1 MQKFTRGSETIWVT
15 GGEQRGV
22 PHIAREWKLY
32 QKALVVKAEAGRVD
46 RVLEYKSPAE
56 HCPDDL
62 PSIVFKAASI
72 TKDRAYLCTQT
83 EILICDF
90 PSFAIRNVISL
101 PCFNDI
107 HHVAVASDGRMFVA
121 VTGLDA
127 VAELAPDGTL
137 LHLTSVVGGSVWDRF
152 SPSVD
157 YRKVPTT
164 KPHRAHPNFVFFL
177 DGTPWV
183 TRFEQSDAVP
193 LDGKTNGRGRFA
205 LGDER
210 VHDGYVAGNE
220 IYFTTV
226 NGRVL
231 RFDLTSGAQEC
242 IDLNKIGNSYRDR
255 PLGWC
260 RGILPLGEKAWIG
273 FSRIRF
279 TTLRRNLDW
288 ARRGFRHI
296 DRQPPAPTRV
306 AYYDI
311 NQRKLLHEIEVE
323 EQGMNTIFSIHRAG
337 SHGDESLS
345 SLSISNAR
353 Q

>member
-1 MQKFTRGSETIWVT
+1 MNSAAAIWIV
-15 GGEQRGV
+15 GGKQRGV
-22 PHIAREWKLY
+22 PHFAREWKLY
-32 QKALVVKAEAGRVD
+32 QKALILKAQAGQVEP
-46 RVLEYKSPAE
+46 VLEYESPPE
-56 HCPDDL
+56 HCPDES

-72 TKDRAYLCTQT
+72 KGNRAYLCTQT
-83 EILICDF
+83 EVLMCDF
-90 PSFAIRNVISL
+90 PSFAVQRIISL
-101 PCFNDI
+101 PCFNDV
-107 HHVAVASDGRMFVA
+107 HHVAVASDGRLFVA

-137 LHLTSVVGGSVWDRF
+137 LRLVSVVGGSVWDRF
-152 SPSVD
+152 SPTVD
-157 YRKVPTT
+157 YRKVHTT

-177 DGTPWV
+177 DGQPWV

-193 LDGKTNGRGRFA
+193 LDGKTNGRSRFA
-205 LGDER
+205 LGDDR

-231 RFDLTSGAQEC
+231 RFDLKSGAQEC
-242 IDLNKIGNSYRDR
+242 IDLNRIGSSYRDR

-260 RGILPLGEKAWIG
+260 RGILPLGERAWIG

-279 TTLRRNLDW
+279 TILRRNLDW
-288 ARRGFRHI
+288 VRRGFRHS
-296 DRQPPAPTRV
+296 DRQSPAPTRV

-323 EQGMNTIFSIHRAG
+323 EQGMNTIFSIHCAD
-337 SHGDESLS
+337 SHRHESRS

-353 Q
+353 

>member
-1 MQKFTRGSETIWVT
+1 MQEVASGSEAIWIM

-32 QKALVVKAEAGRVD
+32 RRALVVKAEAGRVE
-46 RVLEYKSPAE
+46 RVLEYESPPG
-56 HCPDDL
+56 HCPDHL
-62 PSIVFKAASI
+62 PSVVFKAATI
-72 TKDRAYLCTQT
+72 THNRAYLCTQT
-83 EILICDF
+83 ELLICDF
-90 PSFAIRNVISL
+90 PSFVIRSVISL
-101 PCFNDI
+101 PCFNDV
-107 HHVAVASDGRMFVA
+107 HHVAVAPDGRLFVA

-127 VAELAPDGTL
+127 VAELTPDGTL
-137 LHLTSVVGGSVWDRF
+137 LRLTSVVGGSVWDRF
-152 SPSVD
+152 SPTVD

-177 DGTPWV
+177 DGAPWV

-193 LDGKTNGRGRFA
+193 LEGKANGRSRFH

-210 VHDGYVAGNE
+210 VHDGCVSGNE

-231 RFDLTSGAQEC
+231 RFDLTSAMQEC
-242 IDLNKIGNSYRDR
+242 IDLNSIGSFYRDR

-260 RGILPLGEKAWIG
+260 RGILPLGEKAWVG

-279 TTLRRNLDW
+279 TTLRKNLDW
-288 ARRGFRHI
+288 VRRGFRHI

-311 NQRKLLHEIEVE
+311 YQRKLLREIEVE
-323 EQGMNTIFSIHRAG
+323 EQGMNTIFSIHGVCGHR
-337 SHGDESLS
+337 DESPS
-345 SLSISNAR
+345 SLPIFNAH
-353 Q
+353 